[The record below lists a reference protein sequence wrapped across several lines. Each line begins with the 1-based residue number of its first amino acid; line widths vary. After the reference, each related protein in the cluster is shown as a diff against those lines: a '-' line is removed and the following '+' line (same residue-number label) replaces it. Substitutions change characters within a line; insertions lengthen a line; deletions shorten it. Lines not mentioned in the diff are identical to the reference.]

1 MLLKCVIYTTA
12 VSTESSH
19 DSGPFYPAT
28 VSIKPALTYFTVG
41 NLCFHLSVCSV
52 TVLRVSLLFS
62 HNVQCLNVFL
72 FFLIFMCHI
81 FPSVSKSG
89 NDECF
94 LCILCLIWRH
104 LMHQPGQDKTT
115 SVNHRF
121 NKDVILGYWFP
132 SHCSYWLCKMQGPI
146 SGAWIYGC
154 ILIRQQSHMH
164 YKNCFHP
171 SRLSTQR
178 VIVSLRI
185 RHQPKWLM
193 TLQLSKLPFMSSV
206 LLIKIVLVMKCL
218 LIRHMKETKPDM
230 NQQTDNK
237 WADSIIWLMWHDF

>member
-12 VSTESSH
+12 VSTESSR

-52 TVLRVSLLFS
+52 TILRVSLLFS

-89 NDECF
+89 NDEWF
-94 LCILCLIWRH
+94 LCVLCLIWRH

-146 SGAWIYGC
+146 SGACTQLVNLW
-154 ILIRQQSHMH
+154 LHTNQTTVAHALQKQFSSQSL
-164 YKNCFHP
+164 KHP
-171 SRLSTQR
+171 VCNSFAAHSTPTQ
-178 VIVSLRI
+178 VINDAAA
-185 RHQPKWLM
+185 
-193 TLQLSKLPFMSSV
+193 
-206 LLIKIVLVMKCL
+206 
-218 LIRHMKETKPDM
+218 E
-230 NQQTDNK
+230 
-237 WADSIIWLMWHDF
+237 